1 MGNFIKF
8 FHQIVVHCFALF
20 FQFPIVNLFKHDG
33 VSILVT
39 FLHRLQ
45 EWMDLSIVKFSLLDG
60 SVIP

>member
-8 FHQIVVHCFALF
+8 FHQIIVHCFALF
-20 FQFPIVNLFKHDG
+20 LQFPIVNLFKHDG

-45 EWMDLSIVKFSLLDG
+45 E
-60 SVIP
+60 